1 MNITRRQAF
10 TATAAAPLAL
20 LAPSRPAAMPHL
32 PLASMRPTN
41 LSMLAS
47 NLRHVA
53 RDWPGLASDISEPLS
68 RVVEEAKTRIAENET
83 EAILL
88 HLTETGDLAEYGD
101 PHLDSY
107 YARRF

>member
-20 LAPSRPAAMPHL
+20 LAPSRAAAMPRL
-32 PLASMRPTN
+32 PLASMRPTK
-41 LSMLAS
+41 LSMLAAD
-47 NLRHVA
+47 LRHVA
-53 RDWPGLASDISEPLS
+53 QDWPDLEPVISEPLL

-101 PHLDSY
+101 GLLDNY